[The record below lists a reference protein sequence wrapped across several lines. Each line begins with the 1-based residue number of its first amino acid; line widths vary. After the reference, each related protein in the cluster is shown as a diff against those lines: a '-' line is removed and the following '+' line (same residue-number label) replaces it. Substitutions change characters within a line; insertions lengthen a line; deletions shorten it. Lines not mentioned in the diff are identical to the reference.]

1 MCVMSVVW
9 CLFRFVAK
17 VRSLDP
23 SYRDVMPW
31 QPRAYSRKRGRE
43 GGGGGGGGK
52 VHEPQAKKLFSPL
65 LAGEKVCLQKA
76 HPCMHLYQPVWSF
89 VLCQFRVGVRET
101 IFACQPLHLRHSAAV
116 QTCMYIHVHVHECAL
131 YMYMLFPSHRLCT
144 TR

>member
-52 VHEPQAKKLFSPL
+52 VQHEPQAKKLFSPL
-65 LAGEKVCLQKA
+65 LAGEKVKGLPSEGTPMHA
-76 HPCMHLYQPVWSF
+76 SIPACM
-89 VLCQFRVGVRET
+89 VLC
-101 IFACQPLHLRHSAAV
+101 AV
-116 QTCMYIHVHVHECAL
+116 PVSCGSERNNLCMPTPSFEAQCSCTDMHVYTCTCTYI
-131 YMYMLFPSHRLCT
+131 
-144 TR
+144 